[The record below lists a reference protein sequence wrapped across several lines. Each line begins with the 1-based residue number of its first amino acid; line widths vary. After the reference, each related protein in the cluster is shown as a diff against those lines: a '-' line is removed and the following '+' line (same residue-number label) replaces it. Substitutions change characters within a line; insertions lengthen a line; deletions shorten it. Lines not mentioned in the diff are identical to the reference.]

1 VKVRIGTR
9 GSDLALWQARRVAE
23 MLERECGFAPV
34 LVPIRT
40 SGDVASSRPPQPLS
54 DVGAFVAELQEAL
67 RRSEVDIAVHS
78 LKDLPTSEPDG
89 LVLAAVPLRG
99 NPEDLLLAR
108 ADATGAG
115 GMGLREHARVGT
127 SSLRRAA
134 QALARQPDLRVVPLR
149 GNVPTRVRR
158 LRQGE
163 YDAVLLAAAG
173 VERLVLDVS
182 DLVVRRLPVEEFL
195 PAPAQGA
202 LAVEARSDDEAML
215 NASGAIN
222 DPAAAEAT
230 ACERA
235 VLAGLGGGC
244 HLPLGAFACRH
255 GDRLQL
261 LAVLGE
267 IDPGLAHA
275 EVRIA
280 RATATSAGEAAE
292 KVLAELRKGR

>member
-23 MLERECGFAPV
+23 MLERECGIASV
-34 LVPIRT
+34 LVPIHT
-40 SGDVASSRPPQPLS
+40 SGDVASSRPPQAFS

-108 ADATGAG
+108 PDAAGVG
-115 GMGLREHARVGT
+115 GMGLRGQARVGT

-158 LRQGE
+158 LREAE

-173 VERLVLDVS
+173 VERLALDVS
-182 DLVVRRLPVEEFL
+182 DLVVRHLPVEEFL

-202 LAVEARSDDEAML
+202 LAVEACSDDEAML
-215 NASGAIN
+215 NAAGTIN
-222 DPAAAEAT
+222 EPAAAEAT

-244 HLPLGAFACRH
+244 HLPLGAFAFRD
-255 GDRLQL
+255 GDQLRL
-261 LAVLGE
+261 LAALGE
-267 IDPGLAHA
+267 IDADLTRA

-280 RATATSAGEAAE
+280 RATATSAGEAAAA
-292 KVLAELRKGR
+292 VLAELRKER